1 MDQNAVLKA
10 MPGNNDQEVI
20 NDGNPFQ
27 LFKTFND
34 KRTQMGKADIL
45 VDQDKR

>member
-1 MDQNAVLKA
+1 MLNIIQSN
-10 MPGNNDQEVI
+10 QEQDI
-20 NDGNPFQ
+20 NDSNTFQ

-34 KRTQMGKADIL
+34 KRTQMGKVDTL